1 VSLKIVL
8 LTCAVEVLYILTVCC
23 SETQYLIMLGSE
35 IHNQRPTMPKLNL
48 KQPIKEK
55 FTKVADK
62 LKQSSNNTKQRLKQ
76 IKLNFKTSS
85 GNKSAPKK
93 NTKSSHRLKT
103 NFKFNLN
110 FKKKEPKP
118 ELEPTPMA
126 KTLQK
131 GIKIVDKYPLYE
143 PFAQVVISQDPK
155 TGEHKYVLDE
165 LQLDPMER
173 GIYNHI
179 LEILL
184 AEIQSPKEEISDPR
198 KFFAQEAKKIV
209 DKYRISLGW
218 LPDVSWY
225 KILYHAERDL
235 VGFGKIDPLM
245 RDPNIEDISCD
256 GVNKPVYIW
265 HRVFESIETNLQFG
279 SDEELDNLVVKLVH
293 MAGKHVSSAFPIVDA
308 SLPGKHRL
316 AVAYRREITP
326 FGTAFTIRKFREDPY
341 SIIDLINIGTFTEE
355 MAAYLWI
362 CLENRASVMV
372 LGGTAAGKT
381 TALNALGCLI
391 KPGSKIM
398 TIEETAELNLSHENW
413 VSLIARQSYGLGGS
427 SIGEVAL
434 FDLVKTCM
442 RHRPDLMIV
451 GEVRGQEAYVL
462 FQALATG
469 HGGMCTMHAENVQS
483 AIRRLTQKPM
493 DISPAYIPLMNI
505 VMSVQRVH
513 LVKNGEKKAYRR
525 ILSVNEIVDSEKF
538 VESFKWDPIKDQQAV
553 DLESSFLLTNF
564 SERLGITREQL
575 LEEMK
580 RRTEVLRW
588 MRKSRIRSYKDVA
601 LIIAEYYARPKEFYQ
616 KILQGEEVKP
626 VAVSR

>member
-1 VSLKIVL
+1 
-8 LTCAVEVLYILTVCC
+8 
-23 SETQYLIMLGSE
+23 
-35 IHNQRPTMPKLNL
+35 MPKPNQKQSFKESIMKIKAKLHHSSNKTKLGLDTKKPEKTSTNEEPSKRKKFQLPKFKL
-48 KQPIKEK
+48 KSKKEK
-55 FTKVADK
+55 AEV
-62 LKQSSNNTKQRLKQ
+62 Q
-76 IKLNFKTSS
+76 
-85 GNKSAPKK
+85 AP
-93 NTKSSHRLKT
+93 
-103 NFKFNLN
+103 
-110 FKKKEPKP
+110 
-118 ELEPTPMA
+118 A
-126 KTLQK
+126 IQKTLPK
-131 GIKIVDKYPLYE
+131 DIKIIEKYPLYE
-143 PFAQVVISQDPK
+143 PFAQVFIVQDPK
-155 TGEHKYVLDE
+155 TGEHNYVLDE

-173 GIYNHI
+173 GIYNRV
-179 LEILL
+179 LEMLL
-184 AEIQSPKEEISDPR
+184 AEIESPKEEIKDPR

-209 DKYRISLGW
+209 DKYRISMGW

-225 KILYHAERDL
+225 KILYYAERDL

-245 RDPNIEDISCD
+245 RDPNIEDVSCD

-265 HRVFESIETNLQFG
+265 HRNFESIETNLQFEN
-279 SDEELDNLVVKLVH
+279 DEELDNLVVKLVH

-341 SIIDLINIGTFTEE
+341 SIIDLINIGTFTED

-413 VSLIARQSYGLGGS
+413 VSLISRQSYGLGGS
-427 SIGEVAL
+427 SVGEVAL

-483 AIRRLTQKPM
+483 AVRRLTQKPM

-513 LVKNGEKKAYRR
+513 LVKNGVKKAYRR
-525 ILSVNEIVDSEKF
+525 VLSVNEIVDSEKF
-538 VESFKWDPIKDQQAV
+538 VESFKWDPIKDQQKI
-553 DLESSFLLTNF
+553 DLDDSFLLTNF
-564 SERLGITREQL
+564 SERLGITREEL
-575 LEEMK
+575 INEMN
-580 RRTEVLRW
+580 RRADVLRW
-588 MRKSRIRSYKDVA
+588 MRKSNIRSYKDVA
-601 LIIAEYYARPKEFYQ
+601 TTIAEYYARPKEFYR
-616 KILQGEEVKP
+616 KIKESEEVKP
-626 VAVSR
+626 VAITR

>member
-1 VSLKIVL
+1 
-8 LTCAVEVLYILTVCC
+8 
-23 SETQYLIMLGSE
+23 
-35 IHNQRPTMPKLNL
+35 MPKLDLKQTIKERILKAKAKLRKSSNAFKMRLSTIKHKSKPSPASTKAKIKFPHIKFKINL
-48 KQPIKEK
+48 KIKKSQPEI
-55 FTKVADK
+55 
-62 LKQSSNNTKQRLKQ
+62 
-76 IKLNFKTSS
+76 
-85 GNKSAPKK
+85 
-93 NTKSSHRLKT
+93 
-103 NFKFNLN
+103 
-110 FKKKEPKP
+110 
-118 ELEPTPMA
+118 EPTPIA
-126 KTLQK
+126 KTLQR

-143 PFAQVVISQDPK
+143 PFAQVAIIQDPK
-155 TGEHKYVLDE
+155 TGEHKYILDE

-173 GIYNHI
+173 GIYTRI

-184 AEIQSPKEEISDPR
+184 AEIESPKEEITDPR
-198 KFFAQEAKKIV
+198 KFFAEEAKKIV
-209 DKYRISLGW
+209 DKYRITLGW

-256 GVNKPVYIW
+256 GVQKPVYIW
-265 HRVFESIETNLQFG
+265 HRNFESIETNLQFEN
-279 SDEELDNLVVKLVH
+279 DEDLDNLVVKLVH

-326 FGTAFTIRKFREDPY
+326 FGTAFTIRKFRDDPY

-427 SIGEVAL
+427 SVGEVAL

-483 AIRRLTQKPM
+483 AVRRLTQKPM

-525 ILSVNEIVDSEKF
+525 ILAVNEIIDSEKF
-538 VESFKWDPIKDQQAV
+538 VESFKWDPIKDQQIT
-553 DLESSFLLTNF
+553 DIEHSFLLTNF

-575 LEEMK
+575 IEELQ
-580 RRTEVLRW
+580 RRSNVLKW
-588 MRKSRIRSYKDVA
+588 MRKEKIRSYKEVA
-601 LIIAEYYARPKEFYQ
+601 SIIAEYYARPKEFYR
-616 KILQGEEVKP
+616 KIIEREEAKP
-626 VAVSR
+626 VATHR

>member
-1 VSLKIVL
+1 
-8 LTCAVEVLYILTVCC
+8 
-23 SETQYLIMLGSE
+23 
-35 IHNQRPTMPKLNL
+35 MPKINQKL
-48 KQPIKEK
+48 PIKEK
-55 FTKVADK
+55 IAKIKT
-62 LKQSSNNTKQRLKQ
+62 RLQ
-76 IKLNFKTSS
+76 QTSTASKLNFKTFSL
-85 GNKSAPKK
+85 NTKTKIKNIKPPKLPKIKFKIKQNPKK
-93 NTKSSHRLKT
+93 KQ
-103 NFKFNLN
+103 
-110 FKKKEPKP
+110 PKP
-118 ELEPTPMA
+118 EPTALAKTSSKGAKITPKLPKIKFKIKLNLKKKQPEPEPTPLA
-126 KTLQK
+126 KTLSK
-131 GIKIVDKYPLYE
+131 GVKIIDKYPLYE
-143 PFAQVVISQDPK
+143 PFAQVIIVQEPT
-155 TGEHKYVLDE
+155 TGEYKYILDE

-173 GIYNHI
+173 GIYHRI

-184 AEIQSPKEEISDPR
+184 AEIESPKEEITDPR
-198 KFFAQEAKKIV
+198 KFFAEEAKKII
-209 DKYRISLGW
+209 DKYRITLGW

-256 GVNKPVYIW
+256 GVQKPVYIW
-265 HRVFESIETNLQFG
+265 HRNFESLETNLQFEN
-279 SDEELDNLVVKLVH
+279 DEDLDNLVVKLVH

-326 FGTAFTIRKFREDPY
+326 FGTAFTIRKFRDDPY

-355 MAAYLWI
+355 MAAYLWV
-362 CLENRASVMV
+362 CLENRASIMV

-427 SIGEVAL
+427 SVGEVAL

-469 HGGMCTMHAENVQS
+469 HGGMCTMHAETFN
-483 AIRRLTQKPM
+483 
-493 DISPAYIPLMNI
+493 
-505 VMSVQRVH
+505 
-513 LVKNGEKKAYRR
+513 
-525 ILSVNEIVDSEKF
+525 
-538 VESFKWDPIKDQQAV
+538 
-553 DLESSFLLTNF
+553 
-564 SERLGITREQL
+564 QL
-575 LEEMK
+575 LD
-580 RRTEVLRW
+580 VL
-588 MRKSRIRSYKDVA
+588 
-601 LIIAEYYARPKEFYQ
+601 PKNQWTFPQ
-616 KILQGEEVKP
+616 LT
-626 VAVSR
+626 SL